1 MNLVYLIIGI
11 LLPITI
17 LQIHKIVRKIISKR
31 KAKPVVKTDDI
42 KQLRAEI
49 GELRSVVKDIHDD
62 MKQLQEVNN
71 ETQKRNELLFPQNFD
86 KDKVEGKTVFVKDG
100 EEKPYETVDWRSR

>member
-17 LQIHKIVRKIISKR
+17 LQVRKIVKGVIAKR
-31 KAKPVVKTDDI
+31 KAKPVVRTDDI
-42 KQLRAEI
+42 KRLRDELD
-49 GELRSVVKDIHDD
+49 ELRNTVRELHDD
-62 MKQLQEVNN
+62 MKLLQEVNS
-71 ETQKRNELLFPQNFD
+71 ETQKHNELLFPQNFD
-86 KDKVEGKTVFVKDG
+86 KDNVEGKTVFVKDG

>member
-17 LQIHKIVRKIISKR
+17 LQIRKIIRRLIAKR
-31 KAKPVVKTDDI
+31 KAKPVVRTDDI
-42 KQLRAEI
+42 KQLRAELA
-49 GELRSVVKDIHDD
+49 ELRNALSELRAD
-62 MKQLQEVNN
+62 MKQVQEVND
-71 ETQKRNELLFPQNFD
+71 ETQKRSELLFPQNFD
-86 KDKVEGKTVFVKDG
+86 KDKEEGKTVFVKNG

>member
-1 MNLVYLIIGI
+1 MDVVYLVIGS

-17 LQIHKIVRKIISKR
+17 LQIRKVVKRVITKR
-31 KAKPVVKTDDI
+31 KARPVVKTDDI
-42 KQLRAEI
+42 KQLRAELS
-49 GELRSVVKDIHDD
+49 ELRDTVNELRAD
-62 MKQLQEVNN
+62 MKHLQEVNN

-86 KDKVEGKTVFVKDG
+86 KNKEDGKTVFVKNG